1 MMPKLGFNYTKDWF
15 VRDLI
20 AGVIAAALLVP
31 QSIAYAMLAGL
42 PPEVGLY
49 SSIVPLLAYAMIG
62 TSTSLSVGPVAVIS
76 LMTATT
82 LGGLANSD
90 LAQLEGYS
98 YLLGAVTLAG
108 LSGLVMLVLA
118 VLRLGSISNFLSHTV
133 VSGFVSASCV
143 LIVLSQLR
151 HMLGVDIIGSTAPEL
166 LLALYGELSQVN
178 LLVVMTGGLSL
189 VFLLLARSYG
199 AAVLTAMGL
208 SEEIA
213 SLLAKLSPL
222 ILLVTAVVMVAPS
235 SGDMAPLIPVVGD
248 IPSGLP
254 SFFIALPSY
263 ALISHLF
270 LPAVGIALIAYI
282 ESISIAQALAA
293 RKRETVDV
301 NRELAGLG
309 AANLGAAVCG
319 GMPVAGGFSR
329 SAVNHE
335 AGAATRMSS
344 VVAALMV
351 AIVSLCLTS
360 YLYYLPKAVLAAMI
374 IVAVVGLLDF
384 RTPLRSF
391 RYSKSDF
398 VSIMT
403 TIITTLLAG
412 VEVGVMTGLATSLL
426 LHLYRTSKPH
436 IAEVGLLEGSE
447 HFRNVERYEVETSDK
462 ILSLRQDE
470 SLFFANAHQL
480 EQRILHELYKRDAI
494 AHVVLQCSAI
504 NEIDFSALEM
514 LEDLNRKL
522 LEQGVMLHLSEL
534 KGPVYDKLKT
544 SSFLSK
550 LSGEVF
556 LSQFSAYQALSK

>member
-151 HMLGVDIIGSTAPEL
+151 HMLGVHINGSTAPEL
-166 LLALYGELSQVN
+166 LIALYGELSQVN
-178 LLVVMTGGLSL
+178 LLVVLTGGLSL

-199 AAVLTAMGL
+199 GAVLTATGL
-208 SEEIA
+208 SEETA
-213 SLLAKLSPL
+213 SLFAKLSPL

-351 AIVSLCLTS
+351 AMVSLCLTS